1 MRGVTLILAA
11 LAATT
16 GAVAAQ
22 DNGAYARQP
31 LDQVRDA
38 AENFLRREA
47 QGLPGKVAIEVG
59 RPDARVSLAAC
70 AQMNAFFPAGSRAWG
85 QTTVGVRCASPNP
98 WTIYMAA
105 RVRISADYLEAARPL
120 AAGQRISEADL
131 VRRHG
136 ELDQLPPGVI
146 TEVSQAVGRKL
157 ANSLRAGTPLRL
169 DALRE
174 PPVVEHG
181 QLVGLQVSGP
191 GFRISSE
198 GHALG
203 KAAEGKLVQVRTASG
218 SVISGIVR
226 PGPVVEIVR

>member
-11 LAATT
+11 LAATA
-16 GAVAAQ
+16 GAVSAQ
-22 DNGAYARQP
+22 DNGAFARQP
-31 LDQVRDA
+31 LDRVRDA

-59 RPDARVSLAAC
+59 RPDERVSLAAC
-70 AQMNAFFPAGSRAWG
+70 AQMSAFFPAGSRAWG

-120 AAGQRISEADL
+120 AAGQRITEDDL

-136 ELDQLPPGVI
+136 ELDRLPPGVI
-146 TEVSQAVGRKL
+146 TEISQAVGRRL
-157 ANSLRAGTPLRL
+157 ANSLRAGTPLRH
-169 DALRE
+169 DVLRE

-203 KAAEGKLVQVRTASG
+203 KAAEGRLVQVRTASG